1 MVQLSAATVIQFAED
16 QRCSS
21 QGILYKLHSGLPE
34 RKVGVSS
41 LGVSR
46 NFEVSHWQI
55 GKKKPVY
62 ILTWI
67 KLSNIFN
74 YFFFCTIVCI
84 LPNTQPDL

>member
-1 MVQLSAATVIQFAED
+1 MLTVRKCLSLLLEWNQGHGSAQCSHSNSQFAED
-16 QRCSS
+16 QRCST

-55 GKKKPVY
+55 EKKKA
-62 ILTWI
+62 
-67 KLSNIFN
+67 
-74 YFFFCTIVCI
+74 
-84 LPNTQPDL
+84 